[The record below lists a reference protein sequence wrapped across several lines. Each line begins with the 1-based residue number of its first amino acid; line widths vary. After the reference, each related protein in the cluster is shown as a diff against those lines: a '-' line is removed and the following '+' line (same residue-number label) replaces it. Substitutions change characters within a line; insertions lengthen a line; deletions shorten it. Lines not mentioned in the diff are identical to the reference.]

1 MMRPAAERL
10 RADLDALTVSLP
22 TVPVYH
28 NVDAAVAGSV
38 DAIKDAL
45 VRQLYSP
52 VRWAE
57 CVCAIAGAGAPIMVE
72 MGPGKVL
79 SGLGRRI
86 DKAVKT
92 LPCDT
97 AAGLE
102 KALAAASGS

>member
-1 MMRPAAERL
+1 MKPAAERL
-10 RADLDALTVSLP
+10 RADLDALTVDLP

-28 NVDAAVAGSV
+28 NVDAAVAGSG
-38 DAIKDAL
+38 DAIKEAL

-57 CVCAIAGAGAPIMVE
+57 CVRAMAAPTMIE

-86 DKAVKT
+86 DKSVTT
-92 LPCDT
+92 LPAET